1 MEGSI
6 IDNMS
11 TEITGV
17 LKKNLYALLNPI
29 LEEQTKT
36 NDALLNF
43 PIAQKLQNKIKELE
57 QKLLETNCQKNIK
70 IFELKQEIKKQN
82 EKIQSLE
89 KQLNSICSIK
99 LEVKEIEKSQT
110 NVDIASIDLKSDG
123 SNKKIDLDK
132 KVKLTSNMW
141 TALNDD
147 SDEEDGSHLFDD
159 DNEEYEYD
167 EEDADEEVN
176 QEAEAP
182 EASDEDKEEDS
193 EEDAEEEKLNSSD
206 EEELELEEVVINEI
220 KYLTDC
226 KINGSIYKCDEEG
239 EIIEDDDGD
248 LITVGKYSNKK
259 PQLYF

>member
-43 PIAQKLQNKIKELE
+43 PIAKKLQNRIQELE

-70 IFELKQEIKKQN
+70 IFELKQQIQKQN

-99 LEVKEIEKSQT
+99 LEVKEIENK
-110 NVDIASIDLKSDG
+110 NEEVDIKSINLMSDG
-123 SNKKIDLDK
+123 SNEKIDLEK

-159 DNEEYEYD
+159 EEYEYD
-167 EEDADEEVN
+167 EE
-176 QEAEAP
+176 
-182 EASDEDKEEDS
+182 EEDAAEENEA
-193 EEDAEEEKLNSSD
+193 EEDAEDVKENAEEEVDSD

-248 LITVGKYSNKK
+248 LITVGKYSNEK
-259 PQLYF
+259 PELYF

>member
-43 PIAQKLQNKIKELE
+43 PIAKKLQNRIQELE

-99 LEVKEIEKSQT
+99 LEVKEIENK
-110 NVDIASIDLKSDG
+110 NEEVDIKSINLMSDG
-123 SNKKIDLDK
+123 SNEKIDLEK
-132 KVKLTSNMW
+132 KVKLTTNMW
-141 TALNDD
+141 TTLNDD

-159 DNEEYEYD
+159 GNYD
-167 EEDADEEVN
+167 DV
-176 QEAEAP
+176 
-182 EASDEDKEEDS
+182 
-193 EEDAEEEKLNSSD
+193 
-206 EEELELEEVVINEI
+206 
-220 KYLTDC
+220 
-226 KINGSIYKCDEEG
+226 
-239 EIIEDDDGD
+239 
-248 LITVGKYSNKK
+248 
-259 PQLYF
+259 